1 VGQLTARPN
10 FETLARQV
18 YADSFRFDAGVVQV
32 VPDRF
37 SGYGGAF
44 KPAALVAM
52 DAKTIRLAAPPVD
65 GAANEA
71 LIEFLA
77 KCLECG
83 RRQLELAR
91 GETSQHKLVRVN
103 GMDRANVAARLLRS
117 GAPGFP

>member
-1 VGQLTARPN
+1 MVLPPYLSSDAAGCILAIKVQPRARATAI
-10 FETLARQV
+10 
-18 YADSFRFDAGVVQV
+18 AGLH
-32 VPDRF
+32 
-37 SGYGGAF
+37 GTEL
-44 KPAALVAM
+44 K
-52 DAKTIRLAAPPVD
+52 IRVAAPPVD